1 MGKISIN
8 LHRDG
13 NVESVSALT
22 DRTGKF
28 LMLKAMRLFDGDVC
42 GFTHL
47 NGAPVDL
54 EATLEIISAQS
65 TDLQVVYEGESLGG
79 GGDEPAAPD
88 PEPAGGGGGR
98 GARSSGGGGAA
109 GSSGEW
115 YTAAASLRVR
125 DGCEKDS
132 DIIHDIPKGEA
143 FEVVA
148 TNGDWFKIALAGHP
162 EAWVLSRNKARS
174 LVDKKPDGPPP
185 GYESAAPAAAP
196 EPPKPA
202 APKPAPKAAPP
213 PPAAKAAPPA
223 PAGSSF
229 FKVMANMNV
238 REAPGSMDAVTS
250 VTKGDVINCVEAQ
263 GDWFRINLRGRDDV
277 WVLSRNKVKSLV
289 EPVDSAS
296 GMAAWQALEDA
307 AGKDPEEEKRKKEE
321 EEKKKKE
328 EEAATKKAAAAA
340 ARGGAAPAAA
350 AVAPAAVTVPSG
362 GSYLMARVSCRVRK
376 TPDSDGDIMA
386 DVDIKSL
393 VRVVAEQGDWCKIAF
408 KGEGGEAVDAWV
420 LRRNKRAELLV
431 EPEDAAGAP
440 QKWAEQEA
448 KKQASAAPAEKK
460 EEEAP
465 PKAAAPKA
473 AAGGGGDDNGDL
485 PPPPPST
492 GGMTAAQKAQALA
505 AEAAK
510 PKAPPPT
517 QAISG
522 GGAFWVALAACRVR
536 DEPNSSGE
544 VIGELAKK
552 GVVKVLAT
560 QGDWLKVENVWEP
573 GKGGDTWLMYQ
584 NSKGKQMAEP
594 GGDASAFNE
603 LKAQLKAAK
612 EAAENGEAPPDI
624 GGGGGGFGEVGGGGF
639 GAKKEVS
646 SEEAELLKMLKG
658 FGSTT
663 HEGGGDDSAPPAA
676 AAAPPKEAPKK
687 PPAPK
692 PKPPAPKPKAAPP
705 PTAAAA
711 SLPSASGD
719 GGGGSGGDGEMLP
732 VQKPV
737 AGGTFWKCLSAIRA
751 RDEASASGEVV
762 GEMSKGD
769 YCHVLSQEGDW
780 CKVSFFF

>member
-510 PKAPPPT
+510 PKAPHPPKP
-517 QAISG
+517 S
-522 GGAFWVALAACRVR
+522 V
-536 DEPNSSGE
+536 
-544 VIGELAKK
+544 
-552 GVVKVLAT
+552 GVV
-560 QGDWLKVENVWEP
+560 P
-573 GKGGDTWLMYQ
+573 
-584 NSKGKQMAEP
+584 
-594 GGDASAFNE
+594 
-603 LKAQLKAAK
+603 
-612 EAAENGEAPPDI
+612 
-624 GGGGGGFGEVGGGGF
+624 FG
-639 GAKKEVS
+639 
-646 SEEAELLKMLKG
+646 
-658 FGSTT
+658 
-663 HEGGGDDSAPPAA
+663 
-676 AAAPPKEAPKK
+676 
-687 PPAPK
+687 
-692 PKPPAPKPKAAPP
+692 
-705 PTAAAA
+705 
-711 SLPSASGD
+711 
-719 GGGGSGGDGEMLP
+719 
-732 VQKPV
+732 
-737 AGGTFWKCLSAIRA
+737 
-751 RDEASASGEVV
+751 
-762 GEMSKGD
+762 
-769 YCHVLSQEGDW
+769 
-780 CKVSFFF
+780 